1 MTNTADLSGL
11 LNAKIAS
18 HYDVIVV
25 GGGPV
30 GVVTAVACA
39 KRGASVLILEADPRS
54 SRRFAGEWLHP
65 PAVEVLDRL
74 QIGRLP
80 GAKARIGHGF
90 VIMPDDRSDLIELPY
105 AEGVALS
112 AEHEN
117 IVGSLRGA
125 LEKHPN
131 IDYRPFTRVTR
142 VHLEEGPHARL
153 ELERRDGTSV
163 RSEDCTRVDVRGAC
177 VIGADGRNS
186 IVRSSLGIAE
196 NSTLLSYMAG
206 IEFRNAELPKEGFGH
221 VVLGGP
227 GPAIIYRIQDDI
239 IRGCIDVPL
248 AFGARART
256 PGFLWDAFSP
266 VMPESLRASFREA
279 LETRSTPWAAN
290 RFRPRSHF
298 GRESAQRTRPSVA
311 LVGDALGHVHPL
323 TALGMTQGFLDA
335 EALMHAGFVEGH
347 EGWLARYG
355 EARKSYIPEILSN
368 ALYHCFRR
376 EDPAATEVR
385 RAMFK
390 TLKSS
395 AKERTRTMQIVAAQD
410 QSMRS
415 FSSAFMQIAARAMK
429 STVTGAAHDGK
440 VRDIPTRLA
449 AFGEWMQ
456 WPAATLVP
464 SRLRSR
470 YREGSTSTNPIPALA
485 MLFQHREE
493 PMMEEDGRTRT
504 SGPVRVSDAIDKA
517 SEMMLGELE
526 RLAMKLGSV
535 PDRELGGPSMHMMR
549 VITGTTMK
557 PAMAARM
564 TMGRKRLAAE
574 GVSRALSARER
585 GVPVYDTATLANL
598 MLVLMDG
605 TAWNEERIVGL
616 SEAVSALLRCEHREG
631 GFGIVSGALV
641 QDMESTAIA
650 AEALDVLLRRRE
662 RYVDQDLEGALSRA
676 AKWVRAQQKQDG
688 SFGSLADTARAIR
701 VLIAAESNPGEAC
714 VRRAVR
720 YLSKLSN
727 RELQSTEALK
737 QVVLALSVA
746 RAPLDGALGSR
757 ATLLADA
764 IRNDTITTWTSAAE
778 AAFAL
783 SRYEALAL
791 ARPLLVRTKEP
802 MRTAPPT
809 SPRATETKVATT
821 VVASLDATDWAFCV
835 RSLEEVSR
843 TFSKPILVL
852 PDELKVA
859 VTLGY
864 LLCRIADTIEDHPA
878 VPAEM
883 RKGLFR
889 LFLDMMESAVASDPT
904 AVRVEPSAFVEEF
917 AKVEGPEDDA
927 ELSLSRNTETVMRV
941 FSALRPKVRGILARW
956 ASEMARG
963 MDLYTQRPA
972 GDDGFSALFT
982 AEDLDRYCYYVAGTV
997 GHMLTD
1003 LFLDAFGDKATPEME
1018 LRLREDAESFAQGL
1032 QMVNILKDVTDDRAR
1047 GVSFIPRTT
1056 IARQGL
1062 TLANFTDMEHR
1073 SKAHAAVSPLFDRA
1087 SQHLDGALR
1096 YALTIPPEHSGIR
1109 LFCLLPLWMAVR
1121 TLVVARGSDAMFTP
1135 GAPVKISREEVTDI
1149 IVQCTRN
1156 AGDNE
1161 ALFAAYQALRHP
1173 DRTSSVQLA
1182 QSS

>member
-1 MTNTADLSGL
+1 MTTQSEPSGL

-18 HYDVIVV
+18 HYDVIIV

-30 GVVTAVACA
+30 GVVASVACA
-39 KRGASVLILEADPRS
+39 RRGASVLVLEADPRS

-65 PAVEVLDRL
+65 PAVEVLERL
-74 QIGRLP
+74 QMGRLE
-80 GAKARIGHGF
+80 GAKARVGHGF
-90 VIMPDDRSDLIELPY
+90 AILPDDRSELIELPY
-105 AEGVALS
+105 AEGIALS
-112 AEHEN
+112 AEHAD
-117 IVGSLRGA
+117 IVGALRRA
-125 LEKHPN
+125 MEKHPN
-131 IDYRPFTRVTR
+131 IDYRPFVRVTA
-142 VHLEEGPHARL
+142 VHLNEGPQARL

-163 RSEDCTRVDVRGAC
+163 RSEECVRLEVRGAC

-186 IVRSSLGIAE
+186 IVRSSLGVAE

-227 GPAIIYRIQDDI
+227 GPAIIYRIQDDV

-248 AFGARART
+248 SFGARART

-266 VMPESLRASFREA
+266 VMPEGLRASFREA
-279 LETRSTPWAAN
+279 LETRPTPWAAN

-298 GRESAQRTRPSVA
+298 GRETVQRKRPSVA
-311 LVGDALGHVHPL
+311 LIGDAIGHVHPL

-335 EALMHAGFVEGH
+335 EALMRAGFVEGT
-347 EGWLARYG
+347 EGWLTRYS

-376 EDPAATEVR
+376 EDPAASEVR

-429 STVTGAAHDGK
+429 NTVSGAASDGK

-470 YREGSTSTNPIPALA
+470 YRADSTPTHPIPALA
-485 MLFQHREE
+485 MLFHNIEE
-493 PMMEEDGRTRT
+493 PMMEEDGRSRT
-504 SGPVRVSDAIDKA
+504 SGPVRVGDAIDKA

-564 TMGRKRLAAE
+564 TMGRKRLATE
-574 GVSRALSARER
+574 GVSRALSERER
-585 GVPVYDTATLANL
+585 GIPVYDTATLANL
-598 MLVLMDG
+598 MLVLLDG
-605 TAWNEERIVGL
+605 SSWNEDRILGL
-616 SEAVSALLRCEHREG
+616 SEGIAALLRCEHRDG
-631 GFGIVSGALV
+631 GFGVVSNAST
-641 QDMESTAIA
+641 QDMECTAVA

-662 RYVDQDLEGALSRA
+662 RFVDQDLEGALGRA
-676 AKWVRAQQKQDG
+676 AKWVRSKQRQDG

-720 YLSKLSN
+720 YLSKLSDH
-727 RELQSTEALK
+727 EVLSPDALK
-737 QVVLALSVA
+737 HVVLALSVA

-757 ATLLADA
+757 ATRLADG
-764 IRNDTITTWTSAAE
+764 IRNGSIATWTDAAE

-802 MRTAPPT
+802 KAAPPKAE
-809 SPRATETKVATT
+809 SEATPSGG
-821 VVASLDATDWAFCV
+821 VVASLNPADWAFCV

-843 TFSKPILVL
+843 TFSKPILLL

-864 LLCRIADTIEDHPA
+864 LLCRIADTVEDHPA

-889 LFLDMMESAVASDPT
+889 LFLDMMEGAVANEPN
-904 AVRVEPSAFVEEF
+904 AVPPSAFVEEF
-917 AKVEGPEDDA
+917 AKVEGPDDDA
-927 ELSLSRNTETVMRV
+927 ELALSRNTETAMRV
-941 FSALRPKVRGILARW
+941 FSALRPKVRKILARW
-956 ASEMARG
+956 VSEMARG
-963 MDLYTQRPA
+963 MDLYTQRPV
-972 GDDGFSALFT
+972 GDDGFAALFT

-997 GHMLTD
+997 GHLLTD
-1003 LFLDAFGDKATPEME
+1003 LFLDAFGDKATPELE
-1018 LRLREDAESFAQGL
+1018 LLLREDAESFAQGL

-1062 TLANFTDMEHR
+1062 TLANFTDMENR
-1073 SKAHAAVSPLFDRA
+1073 EKAHAAVAPLFDRA

-1121 TLVVARGSDAMFTP
+1121 TLVVARGNNAMFTP
-1135 GAPVKISREEVTDI
+1135 GEPVKISREEVTAI
-1149 IVQCTRN
+1149 ILQCTIN
-1156 AGDNE
+1156 AGNNE
-1161 ALFAAYQALRHP
+1161 ALLAAYQALRHP
-1173 DRTSSVQLA
+1173 DKARANTAIQLA